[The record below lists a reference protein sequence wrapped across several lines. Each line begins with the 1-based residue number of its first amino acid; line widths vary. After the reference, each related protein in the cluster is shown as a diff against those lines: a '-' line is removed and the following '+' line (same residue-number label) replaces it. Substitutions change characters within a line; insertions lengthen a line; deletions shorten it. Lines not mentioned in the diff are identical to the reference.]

1 MVPKKIYPPGGVVPN
16 KTKGPFYILLDLQK
30 NINFISFGTLVYECN
45 LLGKPFRLGKPT
57 PRTSNPE
64 QQILK
69 TILRLSMSLAMQG
82 VRQIQQWRGA

>member
-1 MVPKKIYPPGGVVPN
+1 MIPN

>member
-1 MVPKKIYPPGGVVPN
+1 MVPN